1 MMHVN
6 RRRWLTLAGYG
17 LAFAVPLAATLIW
30 TGAPSA
36 APKEQRAPPRSHRL
50 VLQINSDDPTTMR
63 AVISTSVHLT
73 KYYRAINEGFVV
85 EIVGYNA
92 GLHMFRADT
101 SPVQDL
107 LKTLRTINPDIRFLI
122 CESTKMG
129 MEHNEGRAL
138 SFVEGTTSTPN
149 GPAYMIGLQ
158 ESGWSYI
165 RS

>member
-1 MMHVN
+1 MHLN
-6 RRRWLTLAGYG
+6 RRRWFTFAGYS
-17 LAFAVPLAATLIW
+17 LAFAVPLVATL
-30 TGAPSA
+30 TVTA
-36 APKEQRAPPRSHRL
+36 APKEHKATPRSHRL

-73 KYYRAINEGFVV
+73 KYYKAINEGFVA

-107 LKTLRTINPDIRFLI
+107 LKTLRTINPDIRFII
-122 CESTKMG
+122 CEATKKG
-129 MEHNEGRAL
+129 MEHNEGRPV

>member
-1 MMHVN
+1 MRIN
-6 RRRWLTLAGYG
+6 RRRWFAFAGYS
-17 LAFAVPLAATLIW
+17 LAFAMPLAATLAV
-30 TGAPSA
+30 TA
-36 APKEQRAPPRSHRL
+36 APREQKAPPRSHRL

-73 KYYRAINEGFVV
+73 KYYKAVSEGFTV
-85 EIVGYNA
+85 EIVAYNA

-107 LKTLRTINPDIRFLI
+107 LKVLRATNPDIRFVI
-122 CESTKMG
+122 CEATKMG
-129 MEHNEGRAL
+129 MERNEGRPL
-138 SFVEGTTSTPN
+138 SFVEGTTSAPN

-158 ESGWSYI
+158 EAGWSYI

>member
-1 MMHVN
+1 MRIN
-6 RRRWLTLAGYG
+6 RRRWFATAGYG
-17 LAFAVPLAATLIW
+17 LAFAMPLAATLAV
-30 TGAPSA
+30 TA
-36 APKEQRAPPRSHRL
+36 APKDQKAPPRSHRL

-73 KYYRAINEGFVV
+73 KYYKAINEGFTV

-92 GLHMFRADT
+92 GFHMFRADT

-107 LKTLRTINPDIRFLI
+107 LKVLRTTNPDICFVI
-122 CESTKMG
+122 CEATKMG
-129 MEHNEGRAL
+129 MERNEGRPL
-138 SFVEGTTSTPN
+138 SFVEGTTFAPN

-158 ESGWSYI
+158 EAGWSYI

>member
-1 MMHVN
+1 MRIN
-6 RRRWLTLAGYG
+6 RRRWFAFAGYG
-17 LAFAVPLAATLIW
+17 LAFAMPLAATLAV
-30 TGAPSA
+30 TA
-36 APKEQRAPPRSHRL
+36 APKEQKAPPRSHRL

-73 KYYRAINEGFVV
+73 KYYKAINEGFMV

-107 LKTLRTINPDIRFLI
+107 LKVLRTTNPDIRFVI
-122 CESTKMG
+122 CEATKMG
-129 MEHNEGRAL
+129 MERNEGRPL
-138 SFVEGTTSTPN
+138 SFVEGTTSAPN

-158 ESGWSYI
+158 EAGWSYI

>member
-1 MMHVN
+1 MRIN
-6 RRRWLTLAGYG
+6 RRRWFAFAGYG
-17 LAFAVPLAATLIW
+17 LAFAMPLAATLAV
-30 TGAPSA
+30 TA
-36 APKEQRAPPRSHRL
+36 APKEQKAPPRSHRL

-73 KYYRAINEGFVV
+73 KYYKAINEGFMV

-107 LKTLRTINPDIRFLI
+107 LKVLRTTNPDIRFVI
-122 CESTKMG
+122 CEATKMG
-129 MEHNEGRAL
+129 MERNEGRLL
-138 SFVEGTTSTPN
+138 SFVEGTTSAPN

-158 ESGWSYI
+158 EAGWSYI

>member
-1 MMHVN
+1 MHLN
-6 RRRWLTLAGYG
+6 RRRWFAFAGYG
-17 LAFAVPLAATLIW
+17 LAFAMPLAATLAV
-30 TGAPSA
+30 TA
-36 APKEQRAPPRSHRL
+36 APKEQKAPPRSHRL

-73 KYYRAINEGFVV
+73 KYYQAISEGFTV

-107 LKTLRTINPDIRFLI
+107 LKTLRTINPDIRFVI
-122 CESTKMG
+122 CEATKMG
-129 MEHNEGRAL
+129 MERNEGHPL
-138 SFVEGTTSTPN
+138 SFVEGTSTTPN

-158 ESGWSYI
+158 ETGWSYI

>member
-1 MMHVN
+1 MRIN
-6 RRRWLTLAGYG
+6 RRRWFTLAGYG
-17 LAFAVPLAATLIW
+17 LAFAMPLAATLAV
-30 TGAPSA
+30 TA
-36 APKEQRAPPRSHRL
+36 APKDQKAPPRSHRL

-73 KYYRAINEGFVV
+73 KYYKAINEGFTV

-107 LKTLRTINPDIRFLI
+107 LKVLRTINPDIRFVI
-122 CESTKMG
+122 CEATKKG
-129 MEHNEGRAL
+129 MEQNEGHPL
-138 SFVEGTTSTPN
+138 SFVEGTTSAPN

-158 ESGWSYI
+158 EAGWSYI

>member
-1 MMHVN
+1 MRIN
-6 RRRWLTLAGYG
+6 RRRWFAFAGYG
-17 LAFAVPLAATLIW
+17 LAFAMPLAATLAV
-30 TGAPSA
+30 TA
-36 APKEQRAPPRSHRL
+36 APKDQKTSPRSHRL

-73 KYYRAINEGFVV
+73 KYYKAVSEGFTVK
-85 EIVGYNA
+85 IVAYNA

-107 LKTLRTINPDIRFLI
+107 LKVLRATNPDIRFVI
-122 CESTKMG
+122 CEATKMG
-129 MEHNEGRAL
+129 MERNEGRPL
-138 SFVEGTTSTPN
+138 SFVEGTTSAPN

-158 ESGWSYI
+158 EAGWSYI

>member
-1 MMHVN
+1 MRIN
-6 RRRWLTLAGYG
+6 RRRWFAFAGYG
-17 LAFAVPLAATLIW
+17 LAFAMPLAATLAV
-30 TGAPSA
+30 TA
-36 APKEQRAPPRSHRL
+36 APKEQKAPPRSHRL

-63 AVISTSVHLT
+63 AVISTSVHQT
-73 KYYRAINEGFVV
+73 KYYKAINEGFMV

-107 LKTLRTINPDIRFLI
+107 LKVLRTTNPDIRFVI
-122 CESTKMG
+122 CEATKMG
-129 MEHNEGRAL
+129 MERNEGRLL
-138 SFVEGTTSTPN
+138 SFVEGTTSAPN

-158 ESGWSYI
+158 EAGWSYI

>member
-1 MMHVN
+1 
-6 RRRWLTLAGYG
+6 
-17 LAFAVPLAATLIW
+17 
-30 TGAPSA
+30 
-36 APKEQRAPPRSHRL
+36 
-50 VLQINSDDPTTMR
+50 MR

-73 KYYRAINEGFVV
+73 KYYKAINEGFTV

-107 LKTLRTINPDIRFLI
+107 LKVLRTINPDIRFVI
-122 CESTKMG
+122 CEATKKG
-129 MEHNEGRAL
+129 MEQNEGHPL
-138 SFVEGTTSTPN
+138 SFVEGTTSAPN

-158 ESGWSYI
+158 EAGWSYI